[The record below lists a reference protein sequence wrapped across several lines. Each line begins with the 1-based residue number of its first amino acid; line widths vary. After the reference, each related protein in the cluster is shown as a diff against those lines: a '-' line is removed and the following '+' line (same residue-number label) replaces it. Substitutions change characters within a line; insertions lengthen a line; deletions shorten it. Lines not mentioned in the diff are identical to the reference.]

1 MTNGS
6 IRIMEPTPVAALR
19 RLEERWR
26 RDLAFQEQ
34 LGEVTPLRQRQA
46 TDQAAREE
54 YAREMISLIRA
65 GRSAGRFNFELYVY
79 YVNFYL
85 RNLVHEGRLAEG
97 RYDPQLA
104 TVRAALERI
113 RTDHQ
118 LPAGEPWL
126 RGQGSA
132 EYESLNDEYE
142 RLLESMLP
150 GVLREFGESEV
161 ADLLA
166 SDPARY
172 EALER
177 AGARIA
183 HQQTTPAENLELLVL
198 RYKREGEMAGE
209 AGAYYAACA
218 MLGAAIEASLLALCY
233 RHPLEAENAR
243 RRLNRQS
250 RPDAEP
256 ERWSLLD
263 LVVIAVVAGWIPAL
277 RTDSWELSTSD
288 WVRRIDQLRQFRN
301 LLHPGKH
308 LATRPWIQLGKEDY
322 EDARA
327 IFEVLDFQL
336 KRVKEQIPAVVAP
349 AAAPVGNA

>member
-1 MTNGS
+1 
-6 IRIMEPTPVAALR
+6 MESAFAAAVN

-26 RDLAFQEQ
+26 RDLEFQEQ
-34 LGEVTPLRQRQA
+34 LGELTPLRLRQA
-46 TDQAAREE
+46 NDQAAREE

-79 YVNFYL
+79 YIDFYL
-85 RNLVHEGRLAEG
+85 RNLVHEGRIAEG
-97 RYDPQLA
+97 RYDAALA
-104 TVRAALERI
+104 GVRAALERI
-113 RTDHQ
+113 RAEHP
-118 LPAGEPWL
+118 LSAGELWL
-126 RGQGSA
+126 RGQGPP
-132 EYESLNDEYE
+132 EYERLNDEYE
-142 RLLESMLP
+142 RVLESMLP
-150 GVLREFGESEV
+150 GVLREFGESEL

-166 SDPARY
+166 ADPSRY
-172 EALER
+172 QALER
-177 AGARIA
+177 AGFRIV
-183 HQQTTPAENLELLVL
+183 HKQSTPAENLGLLIE

-233 RHPLEAENAR
+233 QYPIESENAR
-243 RRLNRQS
+243 LRLNRQF
-250 RPDAEP
+250 RPEAEP

-277 RTDSWELSTSD
+277 RTDSWELSTGE

-308 LATRPWIQLGKEDY
+308 LNTRPWNQLGKEDY

-336 KRVKEQIPAVVAP
+336 KRLRK
-349 AAAPVGNA
+349 